1 MTPIGNW
8 TCNLLAC
15 STVPQPAAPLP
26 SPEKYIQVC
35 NQQIA
40 LIKHLYMCP
49 LFVYSHLQGISILVR
64 HLQLLCSLS
73 RASGKIYNN
82 CRPLKLPCIVLYK
95 NVKLLLLLL
104 LSSSSS
110 SSPLSLLSSLCRV
123 FTIIYLKQTMFL
135 GYTVLQLSCIY
146 YLCCM

>member
-15 STVPQPAAPLP
+15 STVPQPAAPLH

-40 LIKHLYMCP
+40 LSKHLYMCP
-49 LFVYSHLQGISILVR
+49 LFVYSHLQGISILMR
-64 HLQLLCSLS
+64 HLQLLYSLS
-73 RASGKIYNN
+73 CASGKIYNDS
-82 CRPLKLPCIVLYK
+82 RPLKLLCIVLYK

-104 LSSSSS
+104 LLSSSSS
-110 SSPLSLLSSLCRV
+110 FLSSLCRV
-123 FTIIYLKQTMFL
+123 FTIIYLKETMFL
-135 GYTVLQLSCIY
+135 GYRVLQLFCVY
-146 YLCCM
+146 NLCYM